1 MTAAAEAQGAKVKVM
16 MATADPALHEETW
29 RALPFLANGRL
40 SQAERDKFEPHVRG
54 CAACREE
61 LALQRLLC
69 NALTEPDR
77 VTYAPGP
84 SFRKLMERIDG
95 GAAPTRKAGDQ
106 PRTSP
111 TSARVGSR
119 RWSSV
124 NVSLWRPPGL
134 AWAASFVLMVGV
146 GVFIT
151 ANRSTQ
157 PLDTPFQRLDV
168 PLYKT
173 HTDPANAAPNVLH
186 IAFFSTV
193 TIREAEEALRSTGA
207 RIVDG
212 PDSVGIFG
220 VTPGATK
227 QATPRHTSQDLRV
240 LAERLHADPR
250 VRWVEPIPGDD
261 SPGAAQA
268 PLPRGP

>member
-1 MTAAAEAQGAKVKVM
+1 MI
-16 MATADPALHEETW
+16 ATDDPALHEEAW
-29 RALPFLANGRL
+29 LALPFLANGRL
-40 SQAERDKFEPHVRG
+40 SQAERDKLEPHVRA
-54 CAACREE
+54 CDACRGE

-69 NALTEPDR
+69 NALMEPDR

-95 GAAPTRKAGDQ
+95 AAPQTRKAGEP

-111 TSARVGSR
+111 TLARGRSR

-134 AWAASFVLMVGV
+134 AWAASFVLMVGLA

-157 PLDTPFQRLDV
+157 PLDVRWF
-168 PLYKT
+168 KT
-173 HTDPANAAPNVLH
+173 HTDPANAAANVLH
-186 IAFFSTV
+186 IAFYGTV

-207 RIVDG
+207 HIVEG

-220 VTPGATK
+220 VAPSATK
-227 QATPRHTSQDLRV
+227 QATPRQTSQDLSV
-240 LAERLHADPR
+240 LAARLHADPR

-261 SPGAAQA
+261 SPGAAEA
-268 PLPRGP
+268 PTSRGP